1 MTVFAA
7 EMNDASMALWMALQ
21 GQPTQPQ
28 TLLRA
33 RDALRSLIAHPDLD
47 PNAEAEG
54 HSLLMLAIRAAT
66 PQRHVDPPVRVDV
79 LIPLVQALIE
89 RGSNPWKP
97 VVSREVKGSPL
108 DFLSPGDASN
118 ALGLGAF
125 VLALRSH
132 RWDVVNM
139 LLSHPERPALD
150 ILLKHPVLFG
160 SVAGEF
166 MAGQGWTPQLIGQ
179 GLPVNWTDET
189 GRTLLFH
196 MSQPDRIREAVALG
210 MDPQHKDAQGHT
222 AMTYRDNKGL
232 LSTEER
238 TAWTKIMGH
247 QALDDRYVWAQA
259 LTGKIGQIKP
269 LFETIRQM
277 HAWRMT
283 DDHGVEVN
291 LLDAA
296 CLKASTQMPVTT
308 AQPKPEVSLLNHL
321 IRKSDGWPEDS
332 WLMARMVAHGLRDT
346 ERKNVNFPKDFEPLT
361 WPEQHRAIRRFAA
374 VSGQPGMN
382 SAENFSD
389 WYEAAP
395 GPEEMNQVREAW
407 VDWLQK
413 DATRWEVSTS
423 LSDWRALNEGSGQKL
438 HLWLNEAV
446 FPKIA
451 TLPARQQVATWG
463 AIVVSLRPNAQ
474 HNVDYAQRL
483 SELAKTVVPNLV
495 QAVASAGITLH
506 EPEWEGL
513 RDTLKKVP
521 RVWPALVAEGR
532 ARRVETPAL
541 EAESPSQSQR
551 RLKHRT

>member
-1 MTVFAA
+1 MPVFAE

-66 PQRHVDPPVRVDV
+66 PQRNVDPPVRVDI
-79 LIPLVQALIE
+79 LIPLVQELIE
-89 RGSNPWKP
+89 RGANPWKP
-97 VVSREVKGSPL
+97 VVSRGVKGASL
-108 DFLSPGDASN
+108 DFLSPGDANN

-125 VLALRSH
+125 VMALRSH
-132 RWDVVNM
+132 SWDVVGM
-139 LLSHPERPALD
+139 LLSHSERPD
-150 ILLKHPVLFG
+150 FDTLLKHPVLFG

-166 MAGQGWTPQLIGQ
+166 MARQGWTPQLIGQ

-210 MDPQHKDAQGHT
+210 MDPHHKDAQGHT
-222 AMTYRDNKGL
+222 AMTYRDSQGL
-232 LSTEER
+232 LSTDER
-238 TAWTKIMGH
+238 AAWTKIMGP
-247 QALDDRYVWAQA
+247 QALDDRYVWSQA
-259 LTGKIGQIKP
+259 LTGKIGQVKP
-269 LFETIRQM
+269 LFENIRQM

-283 DDHGVEVN
+283 DDHGVEVG

-296 CLKASTQMPVTT
+296 CLKASMRMPATSD
-308 AQPKPEVSLLNHL
+308 QPKPEVSLLNHL
-321 IRKSDGWPEDS
+321 IRKPDDWPEDS
-332 WLMARMVAHGLRDT
+332 WLMARMVAHGLRGA
-346 ERKNVNFPKDFEPLT
+346 ERKNVHSPKDFEPLT
-361 WPEQHRAIRRFAA
+361 WAEQQRAIRRFAA

-382 SAENFSD
+382 RAENFSD

-395 GPEEMNQVREAW
+395 GPAEMDQVREAW

-413 DATRWEVSTS
+413 DATRWEVPTS
-423 LSDWRALNEGSGQKL
+423 LSDWRASEGDNGQKL

-446 FPKIA
+446 FPHIS

-474 HNVDYAQRL
+474 HSADYAQRL
-483 SELAKTVVPNLV
+483 SELAKTVLPNLV
-495 QAVASAGITLH
+495 QAVGAAGLTLH
-506 EPEWEGL
+506 EPEWVGL
-513 RDTLKKVP
+513 RDSLKKVP
-521 RVWPALVAEGR
+521 RAWPALVAEGR
-532 ARRVETPAL
+532 ARRVDTPAL
-541 EAESPSQSQR
+541 EAESPSPSQR